1 MIRIIN
7 HFLGKEFAKD
17 ALRNIL
23 VILLP
28 AVLLFY
34 TVSLNVAIAF
44 AVGVILSSLTD
55 LPGNRQDKTMTA
67 IWCIPIFA
75 VTVFST
81 ALALHYLS
89 WSILLILGVWG
100 FFCTMLIA
108 LGPRWGVIG
117 NLTLIVISFT
127 IGLKPQDPFAF
138 ALSFSLGTLSFFIV
152 SLLQVY
158 SSPYRSLKYAMKE
171 GFEQMATLLEMK
183 IKCYDE
189 RFPLE
194 QVYKELS
201 LLHIKISEQ
210 LESIRSLL
218 LREKALISS
227 CNSSELIWLN
237 KIYRLIDLYELLM
250 GIDTDYET
258 IREKLKRSEALPI
271 IRHILLLLS
280 EEIKNLEN
288 FSYSHHLAS
297 SRSFFGD
304 PVERSKNHTVKTM
317 SLDVST
323 TVDMTAK
330 WLNKGN
336 PDFSNTSTA
345 KQQITADI
353 QKLEQIKAEADN
365 DDRILIN
372 PILAHIEHIVAIVQ
386 QIQKSTIVQDQT
398 WVNAA
403 AYKNFIPTANK
414 WQVFSKHI
422 QAKSPILVYAIRMST
437 LLMLSGLVGYTLP
450 EYRYASW
457 IILTVI
463 LVARPSYANT
473 QKRNYQRIIGSLI
486 GIAVSFLITLTTH
499 NPTVV
504 LLIAAI
510 ALYGFFL
517 FNKPDYLICV
527 IFITIAAILSLHLYE
542 GNIWDLLGSRLA
554 FTLMGS
560 ILALIGCFALPVN
573 HHKTMKNVSET
584 LIDNYQ
590 NYYHKLR
597 ARLCDHTVD
606 HQELRLVRKH
616 AQTSLAQLYDN
627 LAQFQKEP
635 RYKKQDWSNII
646 SFQTL
651 AYRINALLVG
661 ISVSITKS
669 IEQENDTALL
679 QRLSY
684 IEKLIHELEVLG
696 QSEKLTNKIQNT
708 TAVAT

>member
-1 MIRIIN
+1 MTRTVH
-7 HFLGKEFAKD
+7 HFFGKEFSKD

-34 TVSLNVAIAF
+34 TVSLDVAIAF

-67 IWCIPIFA
+67 IWCTPLFA
-75 VTVFST
+75 FTAFCT

-89 WSILLILGVWG
+89 WGILPILGIWGFICTLLIV
-100 FFCTMLIA
+100 

-127 IGLKPQDPFAF
+127 IGLKPQDPLIF
-138 ALSFSLGTLSFFIV
+138 ALSFSLGTCSFFAV
-152 SLLQVY
+152 SLLQAY
-158 SSPYRSLKYAMKE
+158 LSPYRSLKYAMKE
-171 GFEQMATLLEMK
+171 GFEQMATLLQAK

-189 RFPLE
+189 KTPLE
-194 QVYKELS
+194 QVYRELS

-227 CNSSELIWLN
+227 SQHADLIWLN

-258 IREKLKRSEALPI
+258 IREKLKHSEVLPI

-280 EEIKNLEN
+280 DEIKDLEN
-288 FSYSHHLAS
+288 SNSYHAL
-297 SRSFFGD
+297 
-304 PVERSKNHTVKTM
+304 SKNHT
-317 SLDVST
+317 
-323 TVDMTAK
+323 
-330 WLNKGN
+330 
-336 PDFSNTSTA
+336 
-345 KQQITADI
+345 QISVDI
-353 QKLEQIKAEADN
+353 QKLEEIQARANSET
-365 DDRILIN
+365 RSLIN
-372 PILAHIEHIVAIVQ
+372 PILIHIKHIVAIVQ
-386 QIQKSTIVQDQT
+386 QIQQATIVQDPT
-398 WVNAA
+398 WVSTA
-403 AYKNFIPTANK
+403 AYKNFVPTTNK
-414 WQVFSKHI
+414 RQVIAKHI
-422 QAKSPILVYAIRMST
+422 KTKSPILIYSIRMAT

-463 LVARPSYANT
+463 LVARPSYATT
-473 QKRNYQRIIGSLI
+473 QRRNYQRIVGSLI
-486 GIAVSFLITLTTH
+486 GIAISLLITLVTH
-499 NPTVV
+499 EPM
-504 LLIAAI
+504 LLLSIAAI
-510 ALYGFFL
+510 TLYGFFL
-517 FNKPDYLICV
+517 FNKPDYLVCV
-527 IFITIAAILSLHLYE
+527 IFITIAAILALHLYE

-554 FTLMGS
+554 FTLLGS
-560 ILALIGCFALPVN
+560 TLALIGCFALPVN
-573 HHKTMKNVSET
+573 HRKTMKSLSDT

-590 NYYHKLR
+590 NYYQRLR
-597 ARLCDHTVD
+597 ARLCEETID

-616 AQTSLAQLYDN
+616 AQTSLAQLYDS
-627 LAQFQKEP
+627 LDQFQKEP
-635 RYKKQDWSNII
+635 RYKKLDWTDII

-679 QRLSY
+679 QRLHN
-684 IEKLIHELEVLG
+684 IEALINELYELG
-696 QSEKLTNKIQNT
+696 QSEKLTNKT
-708 TAVAT
+708 HKAPAAVS